1 MEGGGGKRGIFMT
14 SFQDISMKTEQQL
27 TGDHDGTESSRGEG
41 GDDRSGLWLQT
52 ILHHNQTHKHQVTLH
67 HLTVWVW
74 RWGEGGGRCVGV
86 GGGGQRFDRKVF
98 NVYQAT

>member
-1 MEGGGGKRGIFMT
+1 
-14 SFQDISMKTEQQL
+14 MKTEQQL
-27 TGDHDGTESSRGEG
+27 TSDHDGAESSRGEG

-67 HLTVWVW
+67 HLTVSVW